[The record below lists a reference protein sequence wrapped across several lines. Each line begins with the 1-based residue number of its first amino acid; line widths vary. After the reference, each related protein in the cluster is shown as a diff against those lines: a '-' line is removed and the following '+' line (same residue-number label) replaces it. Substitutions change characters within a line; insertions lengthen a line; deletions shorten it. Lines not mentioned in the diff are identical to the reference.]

1 MPSQAEIARAWGCSR
16 AYVNQKVKEGCPT
29 DSFENARLWRD
40 AHARKRAPTDPKQVA
55 RLAQKGTQGQYAQK
69 NATVRP
75 SESMEDTLR
84 NACRAADEA
93 WRLLQEAMLEG
104 KDSKISVRL
113 SVHNKAVEARIRAET
128 MIREEQERRN
138 ILIPLNKAQEIT
150 RSAFEVV
157 IKRLTALPQNI
168 APRCNP
174 HDPAH
179 ALGILED
186 ECVAIIGAAQK
197 AIS

>member
-1 MPSQAEIARAWGCSR
+1 MLTQAQIARAWGVSR
-16 AYVNQKVKEGCPT
+16 AYINQLVKRGLPL
-29 DSFENARLWRD
+29 DSFEDARLWRD
-40 AHARKRAPTDPKQVA
+40 AHARRRAPTDPVQ
-55 RLAQKGTQGQYAQK
+55 LAKDEEVHPRTPAD
-69 NATVRP
+69 AEP
-75 SESMEDTLR
+75 ASMEDTLA
-84 NACRAADEA
+84 NAIKASEEA
-93 WRLLQEAMLEG
+93 YRLLSEAMLEG

-138 ILIPLNKAQEIT
+138 ILIPVAKAQEIT
-150 RSAFEVV
+150 RIAFEVI

-179 ALGILED
+179 ALEILET
-186 ECVAIIGAAQK
+186 ECTGIISAAQK
-197 AIS
+197 AVA

>member
-1 MPSQAEIARAWGCSR
+1 MLSQAEIARAWGTSR
-16 AYVNQKVKEGCPT
+16 AYINQLVKRGLPLT
-29 DSFENARLWRD
+29 SFEDARLWRD
-40 AHARKRAPTDPKQVA
+40 AHARKRAPTDPKQLA
-55 RLAQKGTQGQYAQK
+55 RLAGGNERTPGV

-104 KDSKISVRL
+104 KDSKIQVRL

-138 ILIPLNKAQEIT
+138 ILIPLSKAQEIT
-150 RSAFEVV
+150 RSAFEVI
-157 IKRLTALPQNI
+157 IKRLTAMPQNI

-186 ECVAIIGAAQK
+186 ECVGIIAAAQK
-197 AIS
+197 AIV